1 MVGRGG
7 IMNICL
13 CPVYTR
19 CRVCM
24 LFSLEFGLSSLLL
37 FSALLFPLRP
47 SVFRHGANILTMWSL
62 LPRCWRGE
70 PVWRARSVA

>member
-1 MVGRGG
+1 MVGSGG

-13 CPVYTR
+13 CPVSTR
-19 CRVCM
+19 CRVCI
-24 LFSLEFGLSSLLL
+24 LFSFVFGLSSLLL

-47 SVFRHGANILTMWSL
+47 SFFRYGANIFTMWSL